1 MISKFVAAFDVLF
14 IDAGLS
20 SLATAKALGRINA
33 EAVTNLAKSAI
44 KNHSKCQ
51 GTSDVFKRGVT
62 VLNTSLKH
70 LTENRGLYSALFAA
84 ALIYN
89 KALKSNE
96 TAIKSAEAIDRRLD
110 SSDKKLDSVVKKL
123 EFTESRVA
131 SLEQT
136 IEVKDMHIDAL
147 HAHIKKLEAE
157 KITLSARNEVL
168 ETPYMTQFYNAL
180 FTGTS
185 ASSPSKAPPLSPEK
199 LQ

>member
-1 MISKFVAAFDVLF
+1 MISKFVTAFDVLF

-20 SLATAKALGRINA
+20 SLATAKALSRINA

-44 KNHSKCQ
+44 KNLFKCQ

-70 LTENRGLYSALFAA
+70 LTENQGLYSALFAA

-89 KALKSNE
+89 KTLKSNE

-110 SSDKKLDSVVKKL
+110 SSDKKSDSVVKKL

-136 IEVKDMHIDAL
+136 NDAL

-157 KITLSARNEVL
+157 QKTLSARIEVL

>member
-70 LTENRGLYSALFAA
+70 LTENRGLYSAIFAA

-136 IEVKDMHIDAL
+136 IDAL

-168 ETPYMTQFYNAL
+168 ETPYMTQIYNAL

-185 ASSPSKAPPLSPEK
+185 ASSLSKAPPLSPEK